1 VAHSLTLSARHPTH
15 LPFYLYV
22 KNVCKQQRKEQ
33 QHIAN
38 KSGKKTHRKVVGF
51 DTAPLDRGG
60 LGIADSGLDFCLSQ
74 QVNHRQLL
82 PICLP
87 KPPRRCGS
95 RCSNGSS
102 L

>member
-1 VAHSLTLSARHPTH
+1 MCANSSEKSSSTLPIKA
-15 LPFYLYV
+15 
-22 KNVCKQQRKEQ
+22 
-33 QHIAN
+33 A
-38 KSGKKTHRKVVGF
+38 KKTHRKVVGF
-51 DTAPLDRGG
+51 DTAPLDRGD
-60 LGIADSGLDFCLSQ
+60 LGIADSGLDFSLSQ
-74 QVNHRQLL
+74 QVNHRPLL